1 MPTII
6 RQAGFEIRIYS
17 QDHDPAHV
25 HCFRA
30 GTELVVALAD
40 LTIRENNGMSR
51 RHAVQALEIIAEH
64 QSDLLAAWSRI
75 HD

>member
-17 QDHDPAHV
+17 QDHNPAHV

-30 GTELVVALAD
+30 GAELIVVLAD

-64 QSDLLAAWSRI
+64 QRFLLSEWSRI
-75 HD
+75 HG